1 MAATTAKDLLSEPV
15 PMSGRLE
22 GLLVQQRKDSAKRS
36 LRSVN
41 AELNHRIRRSFER
54 EPSEGAGLVVDLDA
68 DRCAE

>member
-15 PMSGRLE
+15 PMSVRLE
-22 GLLVQQRKDSAKRS
+22 GPLVQQLKDSAKRS

-54 EPSEGAGLVVDLDA
+54 EPSGGAGS
-68 DRCAE
+68 